1 MNLDSFPRW
10 VGWLW
15 AVGGA
20 AAVLGSLVGVAVG
33 WVFIGTVGDAVTD
46 TVGVSR
52 RALLSVEET
61 TRVIDE
67 VFDGVAGSLREVQST
82 LADTSL
88 TLTAASVIT
97 RSLGDVVTEEVPA
110 SVDAV
115 RASLP
120 ALIDTASV
128 IDITMRGL
136 SFFGVDYDPD
146 IPLDQSIEQ
155 IDARL
160 AEIPLLLRGQQ
171 GTLEA
176 VASDLEEFSSST
188 LTIADDLATIRVRLA
203 DASVVLNGYASI
215 ASEST
220 GLLDELESDVASG
233 VRLLRGLLV
242 VVGVGLAAT
251 QTVAIAAGLAILR
264 SETILGPDR

>member
-128 IDITMRGL
+128 IDTTMRGL
-136 SFFGVDYDPD
+136 S
-146 IPLDQSIEQ
+146 
-155 IDARL
+155 
-160 AEIPLLLRGQQ
+160 
-171 GTLEA
+171 
-176 VASDLEEFSSST
+176 
-188 LTIADDLATIRVRLA
+188 
-203 DASVVLNGYASI
+203 
-215 ASEST
+215 
-220 GLLDELESDVASG
+220 
-233 VRLLRGLLV
+233 
-242 VVGVGLAAT
+242 
-251 QTVAIAAGLAILR
+251 
-264 SETILGPDR
+264 

>member
-1 MNLDSFPRW
+1 MNFESLPRW

-15 AVGGA
+15 TVGGA
-20 AAVLGSLVGVAVG
+20 LAVLGSLVGLAVG
-33 WVFIGTVGDAVTD
+33 WVFIGTVGDAVSD
-46 TVGVSR
+46 TVDVSR
-52 RALLSVEET
+52 RALLSVGET
-61 TRVIDE
+61 TRVIDG
-67 VFDGVAGSLREVQST
+67 VFDDVAGSLRDVQTT

-88 TLTAASVIT
+88 TLTSASVIT
-97 RSLGDVVTEEVPA
+97 RNLGDVVTDEIPA

-128 IDITMRGL
+128 IDTAMRGL
-136 SFFGVDYDPD
+136 SFLGVDYDPD
-146 IPLDQSIEQ
+146 IPLDESIEL

-160 AEIPLLLRGQQ
+160 AEIPLLLQGQQ
-171 GTLEA
+171 GTLDA
-176 VASDLEEFSSST
+176 VASDLGEFSSST

-203 DASVVLNGYASI
+203 DASVVLDGYGSI

-220 GLLDELESDVASG
+220 GLLDELESNVGSG
-233 VRLLRGLLV
+233 VRLLRVLLV
-242 VVGVGLAAT
+242 VMGVGVAAT

-264 SETILGPDR
+264 AGPIVDR